1 MSPIVPGPRVAGKK
15 AFITGAARGLG
26 EATARLLAAHGAKVF
41 LTDIDLET
49 ATAVA
54 QSIDGDHGP
63 GTAFAAPHDV
73 RDERQWRDALAQANS
88 AMGGISILVN
98 NAGIGV
104 QARVETIPL
113 EEWHRVM
120 AINLDSVFL
129 GCKHGL
135 HYLRASQPASIVN
148 ISSIAGIVA
157 DGQYAAYNT
166 SKAGV
171 LMLSKSVALDCAQQ
185 GLDIRCNSVHPG
197 FVRTAIVQP
206 YFDKHGEAEATRKL
220 TKTIPMKR
228 LGKPD
233 DVAYAVLY
241 LASDESAFVT
251 GSEFK
256 VDGGISAA

>member
-1 MSPIVPGPRVAGKK
+1 MSPIVPGPRVSGKK
-15 AFITGAARGLG
+15 AFVTGAGRGLG

-41 LTDIDLET
+41 LTDIDLE
-49 ATAVA
+49 AVQAVA
-54 QSIDGDHGP
+54 RAIDADHGP
-63 GTAFAAPHDV
+63 GTAHAARHDV
-73 RDERQWRDALAQANS
+73 RDESQWEATLAAAS
-88 AMGGISILVN
+88 AAMGGLSILVN

-104 QARVETIPL
+104 QARVEAIAL

-129 GCKHGL
+129 GCKHAL
-135 HYLRASQPASIVN
+135 RYLRESQPAAIVN

-157 DGQYAAYNT
+157 DAQYAAYNT

-171 LMLSKSVALDCAQQ
+171 LMLTKSVALDCASQ

-220 TKTIPMKR
+220 TKAIPMKR

-233 DVAYAVLY
+233 DVAYCVLY

-251 GSEFK
+251 GAEFK

>member
-1 MSPIVPGPRVAGKK
+1 MAPVIPGPRVAGKK
-15 AFITGAARGLG
+15 AFVTGAARGLG
-26 EATARLLAAHGAKVF
+26 EAIARLLAAHGAKVF
-41 LTDIDLET
+41 LTDIDAET
-49 ATAVA
+49 VA
-54 QSIDGDHGP
+54 SVARSIDADYGP
-63 GTAFAAPHDV
+63 GTAFAAAHDV
-73 RDERQWRDALAQANS
+73 RDEAQWEASLEAANRAL
-88 AMGGISILVN
+88 GGLSILVN

-104 QARVETIPL
+104 QARVEAIAL

-129 GCKHGL
+129 GCKHAL
-135 HYLRASQPASIVN
+135 RYLRESQPASIVN

-171 LMLSKSVALDCAQQ
+171 MMLTKSVALDCASQ
-185 GLDIRCNSVHPG
+185 GVAIRCNSVHPG
-197 FVRTAIVQP
+197 FVRTAIVQS

-220 TKTIPMKR
+220 TKHIPMKR

-233 DVAYAVLY
+233 DVAYCVLY
-241 LASDESAFVT
+241 LASDESGFVT

>member
-1 MSPIVPGPRVAGKK
+1 MSPGPR
-15 AFITGAARGLG
+15 AAW
-26 EATARLLAAHGAKVF
+26 ARRRRASSRPIGAKVF
-41 LTDIDLET
+41 ITDIDIE
-49 ATAVA
+49 AVTAVA
-54 QSIDGDHGP
+54 QSIDADHGA
-63 GTAFAAPHDV
+63 GTAFAAHHDV
-73 RDERQWRDALAQANS
+73 RDEAQWRDALAAANE
-88 AMGGISILVN
+88 AMDGLSVLVN

-104 QARVETIPL
+104 QARIETIPL
-113 EEWHRVM
+113 DEWHRVM

-129 GCKHGL
+129 GCKHAL
-135 HYLRASQPASIVN
+135 RYLRENQPASIVN

-171 LMLSKSVALDCAQQ
+171 LMLSKSVALDCASQ

-197 FVRTAIVQP
+197 FIRTAIVQP
-206 YFDKHGEAEATRKL
+206 YFDKYGEAEATRKL
-220 TKTIPMKR
+220 TKAIPMKR

-233 DVAYAVLY
+233 DVAFCVLY

>member
-1 MSPIVPGPRVAGKK
+1 MSPVIPGPRAAGKK
-15 AFITGAARGLG
+15 AFVTGAGRGLG
-26 EATARLLAAHGAKVF
+26 EAAARLLAAHGAKVF

-49 ATAVA
+49 VTVVA
-54 QSIDGDHGP
+54 RSIDADYGP
-63 GTAFAAPHDV
+63 GTAHAAHHDV
-73 RDERQWRDALAQANS
+73 RDEAQWETTLAAANA
-88 AMGGISILVN
+88 AMGGLSILVN

-104 QARVETIPL
+104 QARIETIAL

-120 AINLDSVFL
+120 AVNLDSVFL
-129 GCKHGL
+129 GCKHAL
-135 HYLRASQPASIVN
+135 RYLRESQPASIVN

-157 DGQYAAYNT
+157 DGQYPAYNT

-171 LMLSKSVALDCAQQ
+171 LMLTKSVALDCAQQ

-206 YFDKHGEAEATRKL
+206 YFDKHGDAEATRKL
-220 TKTIPMKR
+220 TKHIPMKR

>member
-1 MSPIVPGPRVAGKK
+1 MAPVLPGPRVAGKK
-15 AFITGAARGLG
+15 AFVTGAARGLG
-26 EATARLLAAHGAKVF
+26 EAIARLLAAHGAKVF
-41 LTDIDLET
+41 LTDIDAET
-49 ATAVA
+49 VA
-54 QSIDGDHGP
+54 SVARSIDADYGP
-63 GTAFAAPHDV
+63 GTAFAATHDV
-73 RDERQWRDALAQANS
+73 RDEAQWEASLEAANTAL
-88 AMGGISILVN
+88 GGLSILVN

-104 QARVETIPL
+104 QARVENIAL

-129 GCKHGL
+129 GCKHAL
-135 HYLRASQPASIVN
+135 KYLRESQPASIVN

-171 LMLSKSVALDCAQQ
+171 MMLSKSVALDCAQQ
-185 GLDIRCNSVHPG
+185 GVNIRCNSVHPG

-220 TKTIPMKR
+220 TKHIPMKR

-233 DVAYAVLY
+233 DVAYCVLY

>member
-1 MSPIVPGPRVAGKK
+1 MAPVLPGPRVAGKK
-15 AFITGAARGLG
+15 AFVTGAARGLG
-26 EATARLLAAHGAKVF
+26 EAIARLLAAHGAKVF
-41 LTDIDLET
+41 LTDIDAET
-49 ATAVA
+49 VAAVA
-54 QSIDGDHGP
+54 RSIEADYGP
-63 GTAFAAPHDV
+63 GTAFAASHDV
-73 RDERQWRDALAQANS
+73 RDEAQWEASLEAANKAL
-88 AMGGISILVN
+88 GGLSILVN

-104 QARVETIPL
+104 QARVEAIAL

-129 GCKHGL
+129 GCKHAL
-135 HYLRASQPASIVN
+135 RYLRESQPASIVN

-166 SKAGV
+166 SKAAV
-171 LMLSKSVALDCAQQ
+171 MMLSKSVALDCAQQ
-185 GLDIRCNSVHPG
+185 GVNIRCNSVHPG
-197 FVRTAIVQP
+197 FVRTAIVQS

-220 TKTIPMKR
+220 TKHIPMKR
-228 LGKPD
+228 LGQPD
-233 DVAYAVLY
+233 DVAYCVLY

>member
-1 MSPIVPGPRVAGKK
+1 MSPITPGPRVPGKK

-26 EATARLLAAHGAKVF
+26 EATARLLAAHGARVF
-41 LTDIDLET
+41 LTDIDIET
-49 ATAVA
+49 VEAVA
-54 QSIDGDHGP
+54 RSINADHGA
-63 GTAFAAPHDV
+63 GTAFSAHHDV
-73 RDERQWRDALAQANS
+73 RDETQWRDTLAAAND
-88 AMGGISILVN
+88 AMGGLSILVN

-104 QARVETIPL
+104 QARIETIPL

-129 GCKHGL
+129 GCKHAL
-135 HYLRASQPASIVN
+135 RYLRESQPASIVN

-171 LMLSKSVALDCAQQ
+171 LMLTKSVALDCAQQ

-197 FVRTAIVQP
+197 FVRTAIVQS

-220 TKTIPMKR
+220 TKSIPMKR